1 MLGRVETVRLS
12 RAARQT
18 ALVIV
23 ISAAARLVLAAVLG
37 LGVDESYEV
46 VMSRVPS
53 LSYFDHPPL
62 SFWIAGLTSRLA
74 HSEQRVLL
82 RMPFIALFA
91 VSTLLMYRLTARW
104 YGERAGFVAALLLNV
119 SPVFGLSTGGW
130 ILPDGPLDCAMLA
143 TALCAWRALEGG
155 GPRVEGA
162 GPKVESREQRVEDDK
177 GFGSSVWWV
186 GAGIFAGLAL
196 LSKYHGVFVIAGVF
210 LFVATTREA
219 RTWLRRPQPYA
230 AVAIAIVLTLPVIIW
245 NVRHDFASLRFQLG
259 RASTHGFRPE
269 ALAQNLAGQLGY
281 LLPWIALPLLWQ
293 LWRGLRAGPT
303 DTPRWFLCCL
313 AAGPIFLFTLVS
325 LGGHPGLPHWPAP
338 GYLFLFPLLGDAVA
352 RYEARGI
359 VEGRRVARGLIAS
372 VTVFVALTAVAAS
385 AVATG
390 WPARVAPSLFRRGDP
405 TLEAIDWRDLE
416 PELRKR
422 GLLAATT
429 PIFAMHWIDAAKAG
443 YALGNAHDV
452 YCLCDDPRGFQYAF
466 PTRRALGRNGVFV
479 ARAGRGESNSLM
491 AAYRPYFQSLEDTGR
506 VAITRSGQN
515 ALEISVLRVAL
526 LRRVPQRIDP

>member
-1 MLGRVETVRLS
+1 
-12 RAARQT
+12 
-18 ALVIV
+18 V
-23 ISAAARLVLAAVLG
+23 ISAAARLVLAAILG

-62 SFWIAGLTSRLA
+62 SFWIAGLTSRLTQTE
-74 HSEQRVLL
+74 HRVVL
-82 RMPFIALFA
+82 RLPFIALFA
-91 VSTLLMYRLTARW
+91 LTTLVMFRLTARW

-119 SPVFGLSTGGW
+119 SPVFSLSTGGW
-130 ILPDGPLDCAMLA
+130 ILPDGPLDCATLA

-155 GPRVEGA
+155 GPSVEGGSTGYWAWWIAA
-162 GPKVESREQRVEDDK
+162 GV
-177 GFGSSVWWV
+177 FT
-186 GAGIFAGLAL
+186 GLAL
-196 LSKYHGVFVIAGVF
+196 LSKYHGVFVILGVL
-210 LFVATTREA
+210 LFMITARKA
-219 RTWLRRPQPYA
+219 RTWLRMPQPYA

-259 RASTHGFRPE
+259 RASAHGFRPE

-293 LWRGLRAGPT
+293 LWRGLRAGAA
-303 DTPRWFLCCL
+303 DAPRWFLCCL

-325 LGGHPGLPHWPAP
+325 LGGNPGLPHWPAP
-338 GYLFLFPLLGDAVA
+338 GYLFLVPLLGDAVA

-429 PIFAMHWIDAAKAG
+429 PIFATHWIDAAKAG

-466 PTRRALGRNGVFV
+466 PARRALGRNGVFV
-479 ARAGRGESNSLM
+479 ARAGRGANNSLM

-506 VAITRSGQN
+506 VAITRAGQN
-515 ALEISVLRVAL
+515 ALEISVVRVAL